1 MNKKHTKLLLAPI
14 LLLLVFGVNPFY
26 TVQAQD
32 DGEMAQ
38 MRIIGTPKVS
48 SGDIIADRDDNRDIN
63 GNLTAG
69 LRIITDLTGVQYR
82 SNNGILKAQ
91 QDPGST
97 LLYLSANERV
107 VTAYKDGFPPLTIV
121 LNDEGINLE
130 AGKVWEMQITGNQ
143 RTTNEAVRFEVTP
156 ENSTLIIDG
165 RPVQMVGTTFDTS
178 LSTGQHFIE
187 IRKDRHEFIEDSI
200 NVVAQTVN
208 SWEYSLDRIDP
219 VRVQINSTPQG
230 ASIYLNDSPGSAGT
244 TPHYVNIFP
253 GDLKVELRLEGYST
267 LVDEL
272 IYTPDIGNS
281 LTYNLSKYE
290 GYLTINTTPEDA
302 IVLIDGTRVT
312 QKENIPLVPGV
323 KTLEIRATGYDA
335 VDFPVEIEQGDTLT
349 VERDLNQITGNL
361 YVTIQQGDAELT
373 MTKDGQVVEQWQG
386 FKNFTDYPVGTYQI
400 EAKLTNFRS
409 ETRTVELTRNA
420 EETVDFNLQQIDGK
434 GSLVVDAVFRDAEVK
449 LKGPGFTR
457 NYDELPLNLPS
468 LPFGKYEIEI
478 EKEGFD
484 EITKQIEINSLS
496 QELTVVDE
504 FEPRGKGGA
513 LFRSL
518 FIPGTGHGYLGKG
531 GRGFLYFLGSAGAIG
546 YTVNSYLEYEK
557 HFKKYEAELLTYNN
571 ASPGSNF
578 EILKENYRDAYKKA
592 QTAQE
597 GIVNGLTI
605 LAAVKGLETLDLLL
619 QRSNKKLLQEA
630 KVDFNARNNG
640 ISMRI
645 NF

>member
-1 MNKKHTKLLLAPI
+1 MNRKQSKLLLAPI
-14 LLLLVFGVNPFY
+14 LLLLAFGVNPFH

-32 DGEMAQ
+32 GDEMAQ

-69 LRIITDLTGVQYR
+69 LRIITDLTGVKYR

-97 LLYLSANERV
+97 LLYLSTNERV

-143 RTTNEAVRFEVTP
+143 RTTNEAVRFQVTP

-208 SWEYSLDRIDP
+208 SWEYSLNRIDP

-244 TPHYVNIFP
+244 TPHFVNIFP

-267 LVDEL
+267 TVDEL
-272 IYTPDIGNS
+272 VYTPDLGSS

-290 GYLTINTTPEDA
+290 GYLTLNTTPEDA
-302 IVLIDGTRVT
+302 IVLIDGARVT
-312 QKENIPLVPGV
+312 QKENIPLIPGV
-323 KTLEIRATGYDA
+323 KTLEIRATGYDPIN
-335 VDFPVEIEQGDTLT
+335 FPIEIEQGDTLT
-349 VERDLNQITGNL
+349 VERNLNQITGNL
-361 YVTIQQGDAELT
+361 YVTIQQENATLT

-386 FKNFTDYPVGTYQI
+386 FKNFTNYPVGTYQI
-400 EAKLTNFRS
+400 EAKLNNYRP
-409 ETRTVELTRNA
+409 ETRTIELTRNA
-420 EETVDFNLQQIDGK
+420 EETVDFNLVQIDGK
-434 GSLVVDAVFRDAEVK
+434 GSLTVDAVFRDAEVE

-457 NYDELPLNLPS
+457 TYDELPLNLPS
-468 LPFGKYEIEI
+468 LSFGSYEIKI
-478 EKEGFD
+478 EKKGFD
-484 EITKQIEINSLS
+484 DITKRVEINSLS

-504 FEPRGKGGA
+504 FEAHGKGGA

-546 YTVNSYLEYEK
+546 YTVKSYLDYEK
-557 HFKKYEAELLTYNN
+557 HFDNYEKALQKYNTAQ
-571 ASPGSNF
+571 PGSNF
-578 EILKENYRDAYKKA
+578 EDLKQNYREAYKDAENA
-592 QTAQE
+592 QD
-597 GIVNGLTI
+597 GIVTGLTV

-619 QRSNKKLLQEA
+619 QRSNKKLLREA